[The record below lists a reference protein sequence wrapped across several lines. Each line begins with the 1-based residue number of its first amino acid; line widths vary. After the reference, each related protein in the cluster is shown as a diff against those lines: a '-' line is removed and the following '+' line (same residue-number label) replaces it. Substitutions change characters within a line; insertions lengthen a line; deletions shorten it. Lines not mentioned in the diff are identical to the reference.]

1 MKEILKEI
9 YKHEILYGSASIKV
23 PNELIKEGY
32 VIPTS
37 DGFKLSEKGREKIT
51 IIVCGGVFDILHL
64 GHVFFLEKAKKFGDM
79 LIVIVARDST
89 VIRNKGRKPIIPE
102 KQRVKMVNY
111 LKPVDLAVLG
121 KENDYIEIIEE
132 INPDI
137 IVFGPDQEVLEA
149 ELKEKLKERGINVK
163 VEKIKERLNSPLTS
177 TREILKKITERN
189 FET

>member
-9 YKHEILYGSASIKV
+9 YKYEILYGSASIKV

-51 IIVCGGVFDILHL
+51 IIACGGVFDILHP